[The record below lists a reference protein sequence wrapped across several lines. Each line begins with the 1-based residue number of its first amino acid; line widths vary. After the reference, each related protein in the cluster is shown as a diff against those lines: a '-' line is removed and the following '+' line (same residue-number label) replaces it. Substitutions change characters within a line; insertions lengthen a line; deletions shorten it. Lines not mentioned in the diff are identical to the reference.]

1 MNPQAKEFVNQ
12 RDEEYTLPA
21 GTEEAFNRSVL
32 AQQRKSLDKLMYGY
46 KKNPHISD
54 ELLQELASQEESMN
68 RLERGDP
75 TDALARY
82 QGLREFKEKEP
93 YTRKAFENAGGGKK
107 RKSKK
112 SKKGMKKRKTRRGK
126 KTRSKSMRK
135 RK

>member
-1 MNPQAKEFVNQ
+1 MNQEAKEFVNQ

-21 GTEEAFNRSVL
+21 GTEEAFNRSI
-32 AQQRKSLDKLMYGY
+32 AQEINTRNRLMNYVA
-46 KKNPHISD
+46 KNPDISYERIVD
-54 ELLQELASQEESMN
+54 LQRQADSMN

-75 TDALARY
+75 TDALAS
-82 QGLREFKEKEP
+82 LKAEEEFRRNEAN
-93 YTRKAFENAGGGKK
+93 TRRAFENARGGKK